1 MNLFPVEAVDTDKVG
16 DVRGLFVEYAAALGA
31 DFCVQGFEDE
41 LANLPGAY
49 APPRG
54 RLLLAREGDAAV
66 GCVALRPL
74 AEDICEMKRLY
85 VRPVYRSSGV
95 GRRLV
100 EAIIA
105 AAREIGYRR
114 MRLDT
119 LPKLAAARQLYR
131 TLGFRPIEPYCYN
144 PIAGAEFLELNL
156 E

>member
-1 MNLFPVEAVDTDKVG
+1 MNLFPVDIVDSDEVG
-16 DVRGLFVEYAAALGA
+16 EVRGLFVEYATSLGA
-31 DFCVQGFEDE
+31 DFVWQGFEE
-41 LANLPGAY
+41 EVANLPGDY

-54 RLLLAREGDAAV
+54 RLLLAREGDDVV

-74 AEDICEMKRLY
+74 ADDNCEMKRLY
-85 VRPVYRSSGV
+85 VRPAYRSLGV

-105 AAREIGYRR
+105 EAKEIGYRR

-119 LPKLAAARQLYR
+119 MLKLAAARQLYR
-131 TLGFRPIEPYCYN
+131 TLGFRPIKRYNDN
-144 PIAGAEFLELNL
+144 PIEAVEFLELNL